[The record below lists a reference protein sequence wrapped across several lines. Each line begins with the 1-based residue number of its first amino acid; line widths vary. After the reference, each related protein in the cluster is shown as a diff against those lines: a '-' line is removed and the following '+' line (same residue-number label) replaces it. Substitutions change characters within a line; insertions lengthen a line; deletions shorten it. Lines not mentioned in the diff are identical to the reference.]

1 MKPSQCPQKKI
12 KKIAKVF
19 IKNADTINKDKKPKG
34 MIIMNPINNS
44 FSTSRYS
51 GYAGRKAY
59 SYRKQNESDAESIFR
74 QDKTDKTEKEDTAQT
89 AKLSK
94 KAQSVLDALVA
105 KYGEN
110 TSFIVQNFKSAE
122 EAKDI
127 LSDSSSEFS
136 VLLTPDEL
144 EKMADDKGYMKEK
157 LDSIDGA
164 MRMSEQ
170 INAQF
175 GFTSADKNAL
185 VRGDISKI
193 GVSFDSDGKMT
204 LFADLERTVKEGNEK
219 AEAAAK
225 KRTYQNRNDKG
236 SKYSVKKKAVVS
248 ANSAKEM
255 LEKLK
260 AFSWKNV
267 TEVEEKTDSG
277 YLWNFE
283 A

>member
-1 MKPSQCPQKKI
+1 
-12 KKIAKVF
+12 
-19 IKNADTINKDKKPKG
+19 
-34 MIIMNPINNS
+34 MNPINGN

-59 SYRKQNESDAESIFR
+59 SFRKQSEVDAESIFK
-74 QDKTDKTEKEDTAQT
+74 QDKTDKTDTENNNKVT
-89 AKLSK
+89 GLSK
-94 KAQSVLDALVA
+94 KAQSVLDALIA

-110 TSFIVQNFKSAE
+110 TSFIVQDFKSAE

-127 LSDSSSEFS
+127 LSDSKSEFS

-144 EKMADDKGYMKEK
+144 EKMANDKGYMKEK
-157 LDSIDGA
+157 LDGIDGA

-185 VRGDISKI
+185 VKGDISKI

-204 LFADLERTVKEGNEK
+204 LFADLERTVKAGNEK

-225 KRTYQNRNDKG
+225 KRTYQNRNDKNSG
-236 SKYSVKKKAVVS
+236 NSVKKKATIR
-248 ANSAKEM
+248 ANSAEEM

-260 AFSWKNV
+260 AFSWENV
-267 TEVEEKTDSG
+267 AETTEKRDSWD
-277 YLWNFE
+277 LWNFE
-283 A
+283 V

>member
-1 MKPSQCPQKKI
+1 
-12 KKIAKVF
+12 
-19 IKNADTINKDKKPKG
+19 
-34 MIIMNPINNS
+34 MNPINSS

-51 GYAGRKAY
+51 GYAGKKAY
-59 SYRKQNESDAESIFR
+59 SARKKNEIDAESIFN
-74 QDKTDKTEKEDTAQT
+74 QNKTDKTEKEDTNKVT
-89 AKLSK
+89 GLSK
-94 KAQSVLDALVA
+94 KAQSVLDALIA

-110 TSFIVQNFKSAE
+110 TNFIVQDFKSAE
-122 EAKDI
+122 EAEKI

-157 LDSIDGA
+157 LDGIDGA

-185 VRGDISKI
+185 VKGDISKI
-193 GVSFDSDGKMT
+193 GVIFDSDGKMT

-219 AEAAAK
+219 TESAAK
-225 KRTYQNRNDKG
+225 KRTYENRSNKNSG
-236 SKYSVKKKAVVS
+236 YSVKKKATVRAGS
-248 ANSAKEM
+248 AQEM

-260 AFSWKNV
+260 KFSWKDV
-267 TEVEEKTDSG
+267 AEVREKSNSVDW
-277 YLWNFE
+277 WNFE